1 MSAVMVSLAVPIRTF
16 SSEIRTLSLEIVHTA
31 FEWNYQSVVVSRIWC
46 GIDAGHLY
54 PENNF
59 E

>member
-16 SSEIRTLSLEIVHTA
+16 SSGIRTLSLEIVQTG
-31 FEWNYQSVVVSRIWC
+31 FEWDCQSVVVSRIWC

-54 PENNF
+54 PKNHF